1 MDSPKP
7 RMPPPIRPRHEQ
19 TFGLRHKL
27 LLSLLFIAILA
38 LVGFLLKDA
47 RRPLTNSQIKG
58 FIAAAL
64 CVILLAALWIPPVG
78 RLLLRLFGR

>member
-1 MDSPKP
+1 MNPAP
-7 RMPPPIRPRHEQ
+7 RTPPPLPPRPVQ

-27 LLSLLFIAILA
+27 LLSLLLIAVLA

-47 RRPLTNSQIKG
+47 RRPLTTSQTKG
-58 FIAAAL
+58 IVAAGL
-64 CVILLAALWIPPVG
+64 CGILLIALWVPPFG